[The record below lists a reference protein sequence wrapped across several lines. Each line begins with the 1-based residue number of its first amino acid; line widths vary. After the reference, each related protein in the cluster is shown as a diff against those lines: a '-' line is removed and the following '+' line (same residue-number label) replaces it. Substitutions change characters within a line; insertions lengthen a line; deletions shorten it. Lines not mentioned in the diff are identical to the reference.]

1 MTGWRF
7 YGRDSE
13 LAELELSLRLHE
25 DTRRF
30 GAIRIIGRRGIGKTE
45 FMKEA
50 ARRGT
55 GDPPVLHVELPS
67 PELGD
72 AAAACD
78 RLIDAAS
85 SADLKAVFGSL
96 PERQSFHNDM
106 MWFGLHLKELIAVGA
121 IVVLDEFH
129 HARPLGLVSDVKL
142 VIDGFTSVAAPK
154 VAGKLVMMGSHQQQL
169 LRMFHSDQPLYG
181 RATSTVRLPPWQAG
195 TVLEMASEQGFLQ
208 HPARFL
214 TLWSAFGGVPKHWR
228 RFTEDDRATNLS
240 NFLLWPDDSAWRKAF
255 IDNECEL
262 LVDPEERFDSSS
274 FVELA
279 PQPREVLLWLANNR
293 PRGATTQELQD
304 KLNRSGDQAIL
315 DALRVL
321 QRHLEL
327 VEPKGQFNVKGAGR
341 WRIIDNR
348 TLFQITAFPEMFDT
362 GETRLAEVDFDSDGD
377 RRMAAVAENE
387 GLTLERLAAACFGEL
402 PDISWSRDGVWR
414 QRRSPPFVDSNGLKL
429 PPLADIDVMALRGKW
444 RDPDTVLVLA
454 GCKRNAGRHHPARL
468 DAQFSAFL
476 EDLGNEE
483 TATRLR
489 ALPQERFLV
498 SPEFTDEQRLKAR
511 RAGFGCL
518 GVRDLAH
525 MLNIDPGPGP
535 ESRTDPRPAPVAP
548 APSKVPEP
556 EDGPSLDM

>member
-1 MTGWRF
+1 MSGWRF
-7 YGRDSE
+7 YGRDSK
-13 LAELELSLRLHE
+13 LAELELSLELHE

-30 GAIRIIGRRGIGKTE
+30 DAVRIIGRRGIGKTE
-45 FMKEA
+45 FMLEA

-55 GDPPVLHVELPS
+55 GDPPVLHVELPA

-78 RLIDAAS
+78 ILIDAAK
-85 SADLKAVFGSL
+85 SAGLTDVFDSL

-106 MWFGLHLKELIAVGA
+106 IWFGRHLKELIAAGA

-142 VIDGFTSVAAPK
+142 VIDGFTRVAAPK

-181 RATSTVRLPPWQAG
+181 RAASTVRLPPWPAG
-195 TVLEMASEQGFLQ
+195 TVLEMASEQGFLR

-214 TLWSAFGGVPKHWR
+214 TLWSAFGGVPKHWH
-228 RFTEDDRATNLS
+228 RFANSGKTAKLR
-240 NFLLWPDDSAWRKAF
+240 NFALWPDDSAWRKAF

-279 PQPREVLLWLANNR
+279 PQPSEVLLWLASNC
-293 PRGATTQELQD
+293 PRGATNQELQD
-304 KLNRSGDQAIL
+304 RLDRSGDQAIL

-327 VEPKGQFNVKGAGR
+327 VEPKGQFNVKGTGR

-348 TLFQITAFPEMFDT
+348 TLFQITAFPELFGT
-362 GETRLAEVDFDSDGD
+362 GETQLAEVDFDADGD
-377 RRMAAVAENE
+377 CRLAAVAENE
-387 GLTLERLAAACFGEL
+387 GLTLERLAAACFREM
-402 PDISWSRDGVWR
+402 PDISWAGDGLWR
-414 QRRSPPFVDSNGLKL
+414 QRRSPPFIDANGLKL
-429 PPLADIDVMALRGKW
+429 PPLADIDVMALRGKF

-454 GCKRNAGRHHPARL
+454 GCKRNANRHQPVRL

-476 EDLGNEE
+476 EDLGNED
-483 TATRLR
+483 TAMRLR
-489 ALPQERFLV
+489 ALPQERFLA
-498 SPEFTDEQRLKAR
+498 SPEFTDDQRLKAR

-518 GVRDLAH
+518 GIRDLAH
-525 MLNIDPGPGP
+525 MLGIDPGPEP
-535 ESRTDPRPAPVAP
+535 EVRVEPRPAHVAP
-548 APSKVPEP
+548 VPRQVPEP
-556 EDGPSLDM
+556 EDGPSMDM